1 VPVLKP
7 IIRCS
12 SLGQLLSCH
21 GSQTLRALV
30 NSSEGDESYEGQ
42 YRHWETAWRIVNELG
57 ADQPEG
63 GLQLPRVPAGYK
75 APKASEWLTGF
86 FFNHAKHTYPEDWAM
101 EVELPMSYEFPRFI
115 LSGHPDVH
123 GVNLDAT
130 ACRGSDWKC
139 VYNAVPPAAD
149 NDQVLGYICLNAR
162 AYPNL
167 SYQAFDIVQPRI
179 SEEDTGIPRVSTIE
193 LDRDMIQKCLHSLET
208 RVNAALDT
216 PMEIQ
221 TGLRQCSWC
230 DAILQCPAIQRTL
243 HEEMKMTLTPEMLAK
258 IKKEPDD
265 GLLGDMIIAANL
277 LNRPIE
283 DAKDI
288 IKDRIAANGQV
299 MSASGTRITAKTT
312 KGSYKCLNPVEFFRT
327 LKTIVTNEEIMAK
340 ALSYPGGRIKD
351 AIAEDRD
358 IKKTGKDGNNAEAIF
373 NASLAPYC
381 EQGTRT
387 ILQFD

>member
-1 VPVLKP
+1 MKPV
-7 IIRCS
+7 IRCS

-21 GSQTLRALV
+21 GSQLLRSLV
-30 NSSEGDESYEGQ
+30 NSREGDESHEGQ

-57 ADQPEG
+57 ADQPDG

-86 FFNHAKHTYPEDWAM
+86 FFNHAKHAYPDDWAI
-101 EVELPMSYEFPRFI
+101 EVELPMAYEFPRFI
-115 LSGHPDVH
+115 LSGHQDLN
-123 GVNLDAT
+123 GVNLDAS

-139 VYNAVPPAAD
+139 VYKPVPPAPE

-167 SYQAFDIVQPRI
+167 SHQSFDIVQPRI
-179 SEEDTGIPRVSTIE
+179 SEDDTGIPRISTIE

-208 RVNAALDT
+208 RVNAALDS
-216 PMEIQ
+216 PMELN
-221 TGLRQCSWC
+221 TGPRQCSWC
-230 DAILQCPAIQRTL
+230 DAAISCPAIIQTR
-243 HEEMKMTLTPEMLAK
+243 ENMKMTLTPEMLAK

-265 GLLGDMIIAANL
+265 GLLGDIIIDAGIL
-277 LNRPIE
+277 KRPFE

-288 IKDRIAANGQV
+288 IKERIAAKGEV
-299 MSASGTRITAKTT
+299 FSASGTRITAKIT
-312 KGSYKCLNPVEFFRT
+312 KGSWDCLDPVSMYRT
-327 LKTIVTNEEIMAK
+327 LHELISDKDKLAK

-358 IKKTGKDGNNAEAIF
+358 IPKSGKSGNNAEAIF
-373 NASLAPYC
+373 NASLAPFC